1 MSHGRKN
8 HGLPL
13 ASAPIVPPLPVG
25 GELTESSVLAL
36 LWKDL
41 QIEFRTKET
50 LASLLMLGLL
60 TLLILSFAFDP
71 MSELRGEAAP
81 AVLWVAVIFA
91 GVLGINRSFLTER
104 DNECMQGLLLA
115 PVDRGTIYLAKVV
128 GNVLFMVTA
137 QALIVPIFVLFFN
150 LSQSLMVLLRLVP
163 VLLLGLIGF
172 AAVGTLFAAVSVRT
186 RAREVMLPLLLL
198 PLAVP
203 VLIAGVKASAR
214 VLAGKPLADV
224 SQWLH
229 LLIGFDVLFLV
240 VGWMVFEY
248 AVEE

>member
-1 MSHGRKN
+1 
-8 HGLPL
+8 
-13 ASAPIVPPLPVG
+13 
-25 GELTESSVLAL
+25 VLAL

-41 QIEFRTKET
+41 LIELRTKET

-81 AVLWVAVIFA
+81 AVLWVALIFA

-104 DNECMQGLLLA
+104 ENECLQGLLLT
-115 PVDRGTIYLAKVV
+115 PVDRGTIYLAKVG
-128 GNVLFMVTA
+128 GNVLFMMTA
-137 QALIVPIFVLFFN
+137 QAFVVPIFVFFFN
-150 LSQSLMVLLRLVP
+150 LPLTLALGRLVP
-163 VLLLGLIGF
+163 IVLLGLIGF

-203 VLIAGVKASAR
+203 VLIAGVKASSR
-214 VLAGKPLADV
+214 VLAGKPLSDV
-224 SQWLH
+224 AQWLN
-229 LLIGFDVLFLV
+229 LLIGFDVVFLV
-240 VGWMVFEY
+240 VGWLVFEY
-248 AVEE
+248 AVEQ